1 MTRLRIKTANF
12 GQNSIRC
19 IIIRYWGR
27 SFWYAETLIGPV
39 SKVNQLTAFGT
50 EWAIWIIGG
59 EFARLTTLRAWDKA
73 LFCIGYHGKLE
84 IKSYR

>member
-1 MTRLRIKTANF
+1 MTDLRVVTAYF

-27 SFWYAETLIGPV
+27 SFWYAETLIGPITQ
-39 SKVNQLTAFGT
+39 VNELATLGA

-59 EFARLTTLRAWDKA
+59 EFARLTTLRTGDQAF
-73 LFCIGYHGKLE
+73 FCTGYHGNLE
-84 IKSYR
+84 VKSYR